1 MKNKQKTPP
10 IIAIDG
16 DCVVLVAAVGYMF
29 YNPQVVEVPV
39 EVAVPVP
46 VRPVPTRRGHT
57 QLVVVTPKNPNLG
70 VHPLNNTSLVT
81 CNRWV

>member
-1 MKNKQKTPP
+1 MKNKQKTNLL
-10 IIAIDG
+10 ILTVI
-16 DCVVLVAAVGYMF
+16 VLVGAVGYML

-57 QLVVVTPKNPNLG
+57 QEP
-70 VHPLNNTSLVT
+70 
-81 CNRWV
+81 